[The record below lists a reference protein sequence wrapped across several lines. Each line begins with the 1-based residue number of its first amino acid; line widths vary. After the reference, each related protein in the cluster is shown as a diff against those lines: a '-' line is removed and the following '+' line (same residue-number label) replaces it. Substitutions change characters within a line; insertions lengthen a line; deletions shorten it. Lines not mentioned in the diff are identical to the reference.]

1 MTPPDLL
8 TLVGRALYGENW
20 KRATSRLLNF
30 GNHATVHQM
39 LNGKQRLGFDHG
51 IFEDLDAELATRI
64 KEMTKAQS
72 EIKRCQQKKIVTSPD

>member
-20 KRATSRLLNF
+20 KRAISRLLNF

-51 IFEDLDAELATRI
+51 IFEDLDAALAARI
-64 KEMTKAQS
+64 AEMNNARS
-72 EIKRCQQKKIVTSPD
+72 EIWCHCQKKRL